1 MVLKQG
7 LFTIYMGKPVGSQFL
22 FGTLHPEKQDYLS
35 DVPLLPE
42 MFLLMVNNQ
51 DFLLAP
57 GQILQ

>member
-1 MVLKQG
+1 
-7 LFTIYMGKPVGSQFL
+7 MGNPVGSQFL

-57 GQILQ
+57 GQISQ